1 MFWSYDYYRIVMG
14 NPHAGS
20 QVATRIDQNALEP
33 PKKLTSSIS
42 RKLRQ
47 SRVSTKCQQKF
58 IDCLLFGMVIMSLPY
73 PFPFWV
79 VAKQKSNDVGR
90 LAILNLTELNLHQKS
105 NDVGRL
111 AILNLTELNLHPR
124 PCPCYCLILC

>member
-1 MFWSYDYYRIVMG
+1 MG

-73 PFPFWV
+73 PFPFWI
-79 VAKQKSNDVGR
+79 VA
-90 LAILNLTELNLHQKS
+90 EQKS